1 MKKHLVTIAPKRALT
16 QPTRKAA
23 TKGPTAILAKTSAA
37 KAQAARSAAL
47 KSKAEVDFD
56 RAVQFRKTC
65 PLLAAAPAAKRRMRA
80 AALAYAAELT
90 VKKGGKR

>member
-16 QPTRKAA
+16 KPTRKAA
-23 TKGPTAILAKTSAA
+23 TKGPTAIRAKASSA
-37 KAQAARSAAL
+37 KAQAPRPAAH
-47 KSKAEVDFD
+47 KSRAEADFD
-56 RAVQFRKTC
+56 RAVQFRNTC

-80 AALAYAAELT
+80 TALAYAAELT

>member
-23 TKGPTAILAKTSAA
+23 TKGPLASRA
-37 KAQAARSAAL
+37 KAPAPKAQ
-47 KSKAEVDFD
+47 KTKAEADFD
-56 RAVQFRKTC
+56 RAVQFRNTC

-80 AALAYAAELT
+80 ASLAYAAELAT
-90 VKKGGKR
+90 KGGKR

>member
-23 TKGPTAILAKTSAA
+23 TKGPTAIRAKASAA
-37 KAQAARSAAL
+37 KAQAPRPAAH
-47 KSKAEVDFD
+47 KSRAEADFD

-80 AALAYAAELT
+80 AALAYAAELAT
-90 VKKGGKR
+90 KGGKR

>member
-23 TKGPTAILAKTSAA
+23 TKKPLASRA
-37 KAQAARSAAL
+37 KAPAPKAQ
-47 KSKAEVDFD
+47 KTKAEADFD
-56 RAVQFRKTC
+56 RAVQFRDTC
-65 PLLAAAPAAKRRMRA
+65 PLLAAAPAAKRRMRT

-90 VKKGGKR
+90 AKKGGKR

>member
-23 TKGPTAILAKTSAA
+23 TKGPTAIRAKASAA
-37 KAQAARSAAL
+37 KAQAPRPAAH
-47 KSKAEVDFD
+47 KSRAEADFD
-56 RAVQFRKTC
+56 RAAQFRKTC

-80 AALAYAAELT
+80 AALAYAAELAP
-90 VKKGGKR
+90 KGGKR

>member
-23 TKGPTAILAKTSAA
+23 TKKPLASRA
-37 KAQAARSAAL
+37 KAPAPKAQ
-47 KSKAEVDFD
+47 KTKAEADFD
-56 RAVQFRKTC
+56 RAVQFRNTC

-80 AALAYAAELT
+80 AALAYAAELAP
-90 VKKGGKR
+90 KGGKR

>member
-23 TKGPTAILAKTSAA
+23 TKKPLASRA
-37 KAQAARSAAL
+37 KAPAPKAQ
-47 KSKAEVDFD
+47 KTKAEADFD
-56 RAVQFRKTC
+56 RAVQFRNTC

-80 AALAYAAELT
+80 AALAYAAELAT
-90 VKKGGKR
+90 KGGKR

>member
-23 TKGPTAILAKTSAA
+23 TKGPLASRAKASAA
-37 KAQAARSAAL
+37 KAQAPRPAAH
-47 KSKAEVDFD
+47 KSRAEADFD

-80 AALAYAAELT
+80 AALAYAAELAP
-90 VKKGGKR
+90 KGGKR

>member
-80 AALAYAAELT
+80 TALAYAAELNM
-90 VKKGGKR
+90 KKGGKR

>member
-1 MKKHLVTIAPKRALT
+1 MPQKLKIS
-16 QPTRKAA
+16 
-23 TKGPTAILAKTSAA
+23 GPVGGAAA

-80 AALAYAAELT
+80 ASLAYAAELAT
-90 VKKGGKR
+90 KGGKR